1 MTEAE
6 RDDERRVEWFELPGP
21 ENTDAVIRCVSR
33 RLSEGDLHHVVVASG
48 TGETAA
54 QLMAYIDEFDAQII
68 CVTHHAGFSGDDE
81 VELERAYVSQLRKG
95 GASILT
101 ATHALSGVGRSISKT
116 FGGVTPVELIAAVL
130 RLFGQ
135 GTKVCVEIAVMAA
148 DSGLVPTDQDIL
160 CIGGTGR
167 GADTALVLRP
177 SHMDRFFDLRIRE
190 ELCRPVRDR
199 QESA

>member
-1 MTEAE
+1 MTMTE
-6 RDDERRVEWFELPGP
+6 RDAERRVEWFERPGP

-48 TGETAA
+48 TGETAS
-54 QLMAYIDEFDAQII
+54 QLMAYIEDLDAQIV

-81 VELERAYVSQLRKG
+81 VELEREYVSQLRKG

-101 ATHALSGVGRSISKT
+101 GSHALSGVGRSISKK
-116 FGGVTPVELIAAVL
+116 FGGATPVEIIAAAL

-135 GTKVCVEIAVMAA
+135 GMKVCVEIAVMAA

-160 CIGGTGR
+160 CVGGTGR
-167 GADTALVLRP
+167 GADTALVLRAA
-177 SHMDRFFDLRIRE
+177 HMSRFFELRVRE
-190 ELCRPVRDR
+190 ELCRPIWG
-199 QESA
+199 